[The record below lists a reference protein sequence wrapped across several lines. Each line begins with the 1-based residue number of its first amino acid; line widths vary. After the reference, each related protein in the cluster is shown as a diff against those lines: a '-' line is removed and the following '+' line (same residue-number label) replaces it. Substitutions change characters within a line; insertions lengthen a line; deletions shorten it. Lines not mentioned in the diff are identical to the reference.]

1 MLYYNFL
8 IFASNN
14 ELELSFNKNLC
25 SIYGRILILMIETG
39 RHKQLKIKERIC
51 KSCHLRKI
59 EDEIHF
65 LLECPAYD
73 NIREEFLKKLIDE
86 NRSGLLEEIFISIMK
101 SNDCTTIK
109 SLCKYLELAFVKRN
123 EINAAMKDPPRNK
136 TSFSFQVLN
145 RWIWCNSTHSSLF
158 L

>member
-1 MLYYNFL
+1 MGRM
-8 IFASNN
+8 SKSSKDQ
-14 ELELSFNKNLC
+14 ELL
-25 SIYGRILILMIETG
+25 T
-39 RHKQLKIKERIC
+39 KI
-51 KSCHLRKI
+51 
-59 EDEIHF
+59 
-65 LLECPAYD
+65 
-73 NIREEFLKKLIDE
+73 IRNSPNRRYKLNSLKKLIDE

-101 SNDCTTIK
+101 SNDCNTIR

>member
-1 MLYYNFL
+1 
-8 IFASNN
+8 
-14 ELELSFNKNLC
+14 
-25 SIYGRILILMIETG
+25 MIETG
-39 RHKQLKIKERIC
+39 RHKQLKIEERIC

-65 LLECPAYD
+65 LLECPAND

-101 SNDCTTIK
+101 SNDCTTIR